1 MGKRAGIRYT
11 CTENTPLGLLGTSQ
25 KKDLCHSFN
34 NSGLGVLSLVIFFFP
49 CLKSCKI
56 ASLWQNLQKILNC
69 YMNTSDSVGVGETV
83 ILYAGAEISQE
94 KVSSRMLPIKMNIF
108 IHEIIIWVHL
118 AHCHDFH

>member
-1 MGKRAGIRYT
+1 M
-11 CTENTPLGLLGTSQ
+11 
-25 KKDLCHSFN
+25 
-34 NSGLGVLSLVIFFFP
+34 
-49 CLKSCKI
+49 
-56 ASLWQNLQKILNC
+56 QNLQKILNC

-83 ILYAGAEISQE
+83 ILYAGAEMSQE